1 MQIKD
6 LKAICAKSET
16 KNRNTAIAIDSKIYW
31 SFNPLVHRVDWKV
44 TYT

>member
-16 KNRNTAIAIDSKIYW
+16 KNRNTAIANRNTAIA
-31 SFNPLVHRVDWKV
+31 
-44 TYT
+44 